1 MSLRPMFKLL
11 RSFLVFILFYVD
23 TLRGFPAC
31 AMLGVETK
39 KNPRRRDNIRVYDG
53 GNSYER
59 NSIITSLGEVV
70 PHIVESSWQPYSQSL

>member
-1 MSLRPMFKLL
+1 MSLRSMFKLL

-39 KNPRRRDNIRVYDG
+39 KNPRRRDKFRVYDG

-59 NSIITSLGEVV
+59 NSITMPLGEVL
-70 PHIVESSWQPYSQSL
+70 PHIVESSCQPYNQSL

>member
-70 PHIVESSWQPYSQSL
+70 PHVSL

>member
-1 MSLRPMFKLL
+1 MLLRHMFKLL

-59 NSIITSLGEVV
+59 NSIKASLGEEV
-70 PHIVESSWQPYSQSL
+70 PHIVESSGWF

>member
-1 MSLRPMFKLL
+1 MLLRHMFKLL

-39 KNPRRRDNIRVYDG
+39 KNPRRRDKIRVYDG

-59 NSIITSLGEVV
+59 NSITMSLGEVL
-70 PHIVESSWQPYSQSL
+70 PHIVESSCVPYNQSL